1 MLLFFIFL
9 FFIVMGSKN
18 TRNYIESTSFITK
31 CPFCDNNNWITWH
44 HVGCPILYNQT
55 IDIKGN
61 IKCDCN
67 SKFNILDA
75 EFNCGNE
82 EHIKKHGDKYVG
94 FTRKNEIRKISVM
107 IGKMQNCSTN
117 FEDTLIDNVLV
128 EWEKRKIY

>member
-1 MLLFFIFL
+1 MLIFFIFL

-18 TRNYIESTSFITK
+18 IRNYIESTSFITK

-67 SKFNILDA
+67 RKFNILDA

>member
-44 HVGCPILYNQT
+44 HVGCPFSYNQT

-67 SKFNILDA
+67 RKFNILDA

-94 FTRKNEIRKISVM
+94 FTRKNEVRKISVM

>member
-44 HVGCPILYNQT
+44 HVGCPFSYNQT

-67 SKFNILDA
+67 RKFNILDA

-82 EHIKKHGDKYVG
+82 EHIKKHGDRYVG
-94 FTRKNEIRKISVM
+94 FTRRNEVRKISVM
-107 IGKMQNCSTN
+107 LGKMHNCSTN

>member
-1 MLLFFIFL
+1 
-9 FFIVMGSKN
+9 MGSKN
-18 TRNYIESTSFITK
+18 TRNYIESISFITK

-44 HVGCPILYNQT
+44 HVGCPISYNQT

-61 IKCDCN
+61 IKCDCY
-67 SKFNILDA
+67 KQFNILDA

-94 FTRKNEIRKISVM
+94 FNRKNQIRKIAVM

-128 EWEKRKIY
+128 EWDKRKIN

>member
-82 EHIKKHGDKYVG
+82 EHIKKHGDRYVG

>member
-67 SKFNILDA
+67 IKYNILDA

-82 EHIKKHGDKYVG
+82 EHIKKHGDRYVG

-107 IGKMQNCSTN
+107 IGKMQNYSTN